1 MDLFGLDKAAKHPEG
16 LLLLTTVYDNVELAI
31 IRSILEGAEIPY
43 LIKERGA
50 GSSVKIIMGYS
61 TCGTDIFVRKEDL
74 DTAAELIAPDEEG
87 EDIPDGGTQD
97 ENNGD
102 TDGAGDTDDTDEAD
116 EADEDGGNAG
126 GDKNSK

>member
-1 MDLFGLDKAAKHPEG
+1 MDLFGLDKVAKHPEG

-43 LIKERGA
+43 LVKERGA

-61 TCGTDIFVRKEDL
+61 MCGTDIFVRKEDL

-87 EDIPDGGTQD
+87 EDIPDGGA
-97 ENNGD
+97 EAEGN
-102 TDGAGDTDDTDEAD
+102 DDTDEGDAGDAD
-116 EADEDGGNAG
+116 EADEDGGSESAKD
-126 GDKNSK
+126 DKKAK

>member
-61 TCGTDIFVRKEDL
+61 MCGTDIFVRKEDL
-74 DTAAELIAPDEEG
+74 DTAAELIAPDEDG
-87 EDIPDGGTQD
+87 EDIPDGGTRDGDND
-97 ENNGD
+97 EAD
-102 TDGAGDTDDTDEAD
+102 DAGDTDEAD
-116 EADEDGGNAG
+116 ESDEKGDNAG
-126 GDKNSK
+126 DDKNSK